1 MNKEILDNLY
11 ELWTYIGKKTSRL
24 VANNN
29 FKSVSMVGSDWPNR
43 VFSIATGETKLSDVI
58 DLCQSKV
65 LPNIIAVPKPNG
77 LENHPHSKL
86 FLVQRNMALNL
97 KTIERSYKTNESI
110 RQVITIKDSLIFA
123 KAASD
128 AFGYKVDGN
137 IIYLLSEDSSK
148 VKMFRYMQDNECLGC
163 GFIFFDSSNNA
174 GLHMIGTIPN
184 GRGNGIGSKMTEGL
198 LCEVKSSKSNN
209 CVLHASQMGEN
220 IYKNFGFV
228 PFGEL
233 ETYLILER

>member
-24 VANNN
+24 VANDN

-43 VFSIATGETKLSDVI
+43 VFSIATGENFLSDVI
-58 DLCQSKV
+58 DLCQRKV
-65 LPNIIAVPKPNG
+65 LPNIIAVPKPNS

-86 FLVQRNMALNL
+86 FFIQRNMALNL
-97 KTIERSYKTNESI
+97 KKIEGSHKTNECVK
-110 RQVITIKDSLIFA
+110 QVITIEDSLIFA

-128 AFGYKVDGN
+128 AFGYRVDEN
-137 IIYLLSEDSSK
+137 IIYLLSKDSSK
-148 VKMFRYMQDNECLGC
+148 AKVFRYMQDDDCLGC
-163 GFIFFDSSNNA
+163 GIIFFDSNNNA

-184 GRGNGIGSKMTEGL
+184 GRGKGIGSTMTESL
-198 LCEVKSSKSNN
+198 LCEAKSSKVRN
-209 CVLHASQMGEN
+209 CVLHASLMGEN